1 MAGLQ
6 DGARHGEAG
15 MRPRLCPAMEE
26 RLCAPG
32 GPSPS
37 GLRRPPQKGIPVLR
51 GPREERGFLASSRS
65 PLTTSAKLVIS
76 TGAPGGEQAGG
87 FPAGPT
93 PPIDLILSC
102 QPRSPRAEWGPRR
115 SQMGPAS
122 SLGLPGP
129 QSPVNVVCSRY
140 SNLPL
145 DFAEP
150 GLILSLQ
157 KRVFRP
163 RKDCVLLVVR
173 VPKQQPVRSVRFARV
188 HGRPPPRSRR
198 WVVGRDQKPGRGWCG
213 TRESRRRGGGDGA
226 T

>member
-1 MAGLQ
+1 
-6 DGARHGEAG
+6 

-93 PPIDLILSC
+93 PPIDLVLSR